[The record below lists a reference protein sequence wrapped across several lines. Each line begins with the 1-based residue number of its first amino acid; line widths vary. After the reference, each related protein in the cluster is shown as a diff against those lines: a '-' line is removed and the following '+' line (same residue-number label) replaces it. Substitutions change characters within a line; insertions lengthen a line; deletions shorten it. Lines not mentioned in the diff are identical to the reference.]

1 MAEGTDLATIYG
13 FVKTG
18 MSNTDA
24 DVKLALS
31 GLSSG
36 STRTVQD
43 MVKLQYTMSVFTITA
58 QTVSSVMKEMS
69 DAMKSVIQKMS

>member
-1 MAEGTDLATIYG
+1 MATGTDLATVNGY
-13 FVKTG
+13 VVTG
-18 MSNTDA
+18 MSQTDA
-24 DVKLALS
+24 DVKAALS

-36 STRTVQD
+36 STMTVQD

-58 QTVSSVMKEMS
+58 QTVSSVMKEMT